1 MREKGQSRNGSSR
14 EESTPAV
21 PKAFVPSAPTRRRLP
36 PAARRGQIIEAAA
49 AFFAEVG
56 LEGRTRDL
64 SKRLGI
70 TQSLLY
76 KYFDSKE
83 ALLEA
88 VFEHVY
94 IGRLSPE
101 WPKLLRNRRLSLR
114 DRLVQFYC
122 EYTDAIF
129 TYEWMRIF
137 MFSGLAGERLNQRY
151 LAHLKETL
159 LEPLLLELQAGST
172 EPIRPHIEDI
182 WNLHGGIVYLEFANI
197 STRCRPHQMYAQ
209 RSSAQSIGS
218 SCTLVLVTAG
228 NGALLL
234 RSSAPTRQL
243 ISDKVQTTL
252 REWNGSSGN
261 P

>member
-1 MREKGQSRNGSSR
+1 MASYDSGVQMREKGQSRNGSSR

-114 DRLVQFYC
+114 DRLTQFYC

-137 MFSGLAGERLNQRY
+137 MFSGLAGEQLNQRY

-159 LEPLLLELQAGST
+159 LEPLLLELQAGCT
-172 EPIRPHIEDI
+172 EPTRPHIEDI
-182 WNLHGGIVYLEFANI
+182 WNLHGGIVYLGI
-197 STRCRPHQMYAQ
+197 RKYIYQMPTPSDVRPEIERAVD
-209 RSSAQSIGS
+209 R
-218 SCTLVLVTAG
+218 
-228 NGALLL
+228 LLL
-234 RSSAPTRQL
+234 HIGAGDS
-243 ISDKVQTTL
+243 
-252 REWNGSSGN
+252 REPGAVHEI
-261 P
+261 

>member
-1 MREKGQSRNGSSR
+1 MREKSQRLNGSAQ
-14 EESTPAV
+14 EEGSPAISKALTTPA
-21 PKAFVPSAPTRRRLP
+21 PKRRRLP
-36 PAARRGQIIEAAA
+36 PAARRGQIIEAAV

-114 DRLVQFYC
+114 DRLTQFYC

-137 MFSGLAGERLNQRY
+137 MFSGLAGEQLNQRY

-172 EPIRPHIEDI
+172 EPTRPHIEDI
-182 WNLHGGIVYLEFANI
+182 WNLHGGIVYLGLRKYI
-197 STRCRPHQMYAQ
+197 YQMPTPSDVRPEIERAVD
-209 RSSAQSIGS
+209 R
-218 SCTLVLVTAG
+218 
-228 NGALLL
+228 LLL
-234 RSSAPTRQL
+234 HIGAGDSREPGAVHEIQRTNTSA
-243 ISDKVQTTL
+243 D
-252 REWNGSSGN
+252 
-261 P
+261 

>member
-1 MREKGQSRNGSSR
+1 MREKGQRPNGSAR
-14 EESTPAV
+14 EEGTPAIS
-21 PKAFVPSAPTRRRLP
+21 KALVTSAPKRRRLP
-36 PAARRGQIIEAAA
+36 PAARRGQIIEAAV

-101 WPKLLRNRRLSLR
+101 WPKLLTDRRLSLR

-182 WNLHGGIVYLEFANI
+182 WNLHGGIVYLGI
-197 STRCRPHQMYAQ
+197 RKYIYQMPTPSDV
-209 RSSAQSIGS
+209 RSEIERA
-218 SCTLVLVTAG
+218 VDR
-228 NGALLL
+228 LLL
-234 RSSAPTRQL
+234 HIGASDSRERGSTFEVQRTNTSA
-243 ISDKVQTTL
+243 D
-252 REWNGSSGN
+252 
-261 P
+261 